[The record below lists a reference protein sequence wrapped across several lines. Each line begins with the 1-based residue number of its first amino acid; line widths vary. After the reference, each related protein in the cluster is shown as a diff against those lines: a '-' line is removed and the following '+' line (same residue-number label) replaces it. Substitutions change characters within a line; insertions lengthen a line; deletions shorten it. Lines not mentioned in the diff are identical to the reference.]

1 MAYSV
6 EIAGRRGS
14 LWSGLFYLD
23 EVANLLS
30 ITDATRYG
38 SSFQV
43 SSSRLSGLSRRG
55 FFGLEKNEY
64 ERNKSFM
71 DFGGV
76 VTSRMVALLLS
87 YGIRIGKIETTHRY
101 LISATGFE
109 YPFASRKFWEET
121 PSESHEVHAE
131 LDRLIVTAS
140 QHGQLP
146 FSRLLAGPI
155 GEIDDMGFDD
165 TEHGWVDH
173 WEPAPGI
180 RIDPRIQ
187 TGAPCLAETRT
198 PTYAL
203 YGSFVGGDSVKDI
216 AFWYDLSE
224 DQVRTAIEWERRQAS
239 AQ

>member
-6 EIAGRRGS
+6 EIARRRGS

-38 SSFQV
+38 SRFQV
-43 SSSRLSGLSRRG
+43 SGSKLSGLSRRG

-87 YGIRIGKIETTHRY
+87 YGIRIGKIETAHRY

-109 YPFASRKFWEET
+109 YPFASRKFWVET
-121 PSESHEVHAE
+121 PGESHEVHAE

-146 FSRLLAGPI
+146 FTRLLAGPI

-165 TEHGWVDH
+165 SVDQWVAH
-173 WEPAPGI
+173 WEPSPGI

-187 TGAPCLAETRT
+187 TGAPCLAGTRT

-203 YGSFVGGDSVKDI
+203 YGCHVAGDSVEDI
-216 AFWYDLSE
+216 AYCYNLTQ
-224 DQVRTAIEWERRQAS
+224 DQVNRAVHFEQRLTA
-239 AQ
+239 